1 MTLLKSRK
9 LHTNIKHSSFENMI
23 QPRSYLGK
31 YVKVEFEIFSSQIC
45 YLTRKG
51 SQNIRFRIR
60 GHGLIRKLFLLYY
73 TAHSILCMILKN
85 ATSSCVT
92 KVECICLQEYLSFYA
107 LSFLKMSPKD
117 QLPQLEN
124 VYVFRQS
131 CRLIRGR
138 SQTMFTNFANF

>member
-1 MTLLKSRK
+1 
-9 LHTNIKHSSFENMI
+9 
-23 QPRSYLGK
+23 
-31 YVKVEFEIFSSQIC
+31 
-45 YLTRKG
+45 
-51 SQNIRFRIR
+51 
-60 GHGLIRKLFLLYY
+60 
-73 TAHSILCMILKN
+73 MILKN

-131 CRLIRGR
+131 CRLIKVAN
-138 SQTMFTNFANF
+138 SQKVFLIPSKLGKVNFPCFVEQLIESDVVQ